1 MSVWCSLGVRE
12 ILLVDIYHREM
23 KICTHT
29 DLYENIYYIF
39 THKSQKLETT
49 QMPSSK
55 KYSHKKEY
63 YSAIKKEDTKTDES
77 QKHHTKQK
85 KLDTKENI
93 TKSQFSQ

>member
-1 MSVWCSLGVRE
+1 
-12 ILLVDIYHREM
+12 
-23 KICTHT
+23 
-29 DLYENIYYIF
+29 
-39 THKSQKLETT
+39 
-49 QMPSSK
+49 MPSSK

-93 TKSQFSQ
+93 TNSQFSQ